1 MLKQNIGRLLIFISA
16 LSLFSCVNKKKFIYF
31 QGDKTIASDTTK
43 KHSPVLRID
52 DLLTITVMSMDAEA
66 TKPFNLSTYGANQNS
81 LNSSANSNTGPK
93 GYLIDENGEIAFPV
107 IGKLKLAG
115 LNRTQAGDL
124 IKEKLKDYLKDPIV
138 HIEIQNFNITIL
150 GDVNKPG
157 NYTVNHERITLIEA
171 IGMAGDLNISGL
183 RKNVLV
189 IRDNNGMKTET
200 RVDLTNKELFN
211 SPVFYLQQNDIVYVE
226 QNRAKKNTAAINPT
240 SITLILTSVTLIVTL
255 ITLLAR

>member
-1 MLKQNIGRLLIFISA
+1 MLKSNIGRILIFISA
-16 LSLFSCVNKKKFIYF
+16 LSIFSCVNKKKIIYF
-31 QGDKTIASDTTK
+31 QGDKAIASDTTK
-43 KHSPVLRID
+43 KHSPLLKID
-52 DLLTITVMSMDAEA
+52 DLLMITVMSMDAEA

-81 LNSSANSNTGPK
+81 INNPSGSNTGPK

-107 IGKLKLAG
+107 IGKIKLAG
-115 LNRTQAGDL
+115 LNRTQACDL

-150 GDVNKPG
+150 GDVSKPG
-157 NYTVNHERITLIEA
+157 NYLVNHERITLIEA

-189 IRDNNGMKTET
+189 IRDNNGSKTET

-226 QNRAKKNTAAINPT
+226 QNRSKKNSGAINAT
-240 SITLILTSVTLIVTL
+240 SITLIISITTLG
-255 ITLLAR
+255 ITLLNLLLR

>member
-1 MLKQNIGRLLIFISA
+1 MLKPNIHRVLILVSA
-16 LSLFSCVNKKKFIYF
+16 LALFSCVNKKKIIYF
-31 QGDKTIASDTTK
+31 QGDKAIASDTTK
-43 KHSPVLRID
+43 KHSPLLKID
-52 DLLTITVMSMDAEA
+52 DLLMITVMSMDAEA

-81 LNSSANSNTGPK
+81 LNSTANSNTGPK

-107 IGKLKLAG
+107 IGKIKLAG
-115 LNRTQAGDL
+115 LNRTRACDL

-150 GDVNKPG
+150 GDVSRPG

-189 IRDNNGMKTET
+189 IRDNNGIKTET

-226 QNRAKKNTAAINPT
+226 QNRPKKNTAAINPT
-240 SITLILTSVTLIVTL
+240 SITLILTSITLLITL
-255 ITLLAR
+255 ITLLTR

>member
-1 MLKQNIGRLLIFISA
+1 MLKSNIFRLLICISV
-16 LSLFSCVNKKKFIYF
+16 LGMFSCVNKKKIIYF
-31 QGDKTIASDTTK
+31 QGDKAIASDTTK
-43 KHSPVLRID
+43 KHSALLKID

-66 TKPFNLSTYGANQNS
+66 TKPFNLSTYGTNQNS
-81 LNSSANSNTGPK
+81 MNSTSSSNNGPK
-93 GYLIDENGEIAFPV
+93 GYLIDENGEITFPV
-107 IGKLKLAG
+107 IGKIKLVG
-115 LNRTQAGDL
+115 LNRTQAGEL

-150 GDVNKPG
+150 GDVSKPG

-189 IRDNNGMKTET
+189 IRDNEGKKTET

-226 QNRAKKNTAAINPT
+226 QNRSKKN
-240 SITLILTSVTLIVTL
+240 
-255 ITLLAR
+255 